1 MPSDCL
7 FCKVAAQEVPADVV
21 LATDRVVAFRDL
33 NPQAPTHLLVIPR
46 EHLADVRELARRPEV
61 AAAVLAAVDEC
72 AAKLG
77 LTGFRT
83 VFNTGAEGG
92 QHVYHVHAHVLAGR
106 QMQWPPG

>member
-7 FCKVAAQEVPADVV
+7 FCQVGSGEVPADIVY
-21 LATDRVVAFRDL
+21 ASDGAVAFRDL

-46 EHLADVRELARRPEV
+46 EHLADVRELARRPE
-61 AAAVLAAVDEC
+61 AATAVLAAVDAC
-72 AAKLG
+72 ATQLG

-92 QHVYHVHAHVLAGR
+92 QHVFHVHAHVLAGR